1 MSEDS
6 KTILADESGQMS
18 ALPIDFEYIHLDLFW
33 AKLAIDDGDIILQ
46 FFQHESRKRDDWFW
60 EECFAKELDRVAREH
75 FMTSFPHLKAARVDE
90 IGIDSWWLRAYKLG
104 MQDPVMSAKKFL
116 VKLQHALMKAMAQ

>member
-6 KTILADESGQMS
+6 KTILAEESNQMS
-18 ALPIDFEYIHLDLFW
+18 AMPIDFEYVHLDLFW
-33 AKLAIDDGDIILQ
+33 AKLAVDNGDIIFQ
-46 FFQHESRKRDDWFW
+46 FFQHESRPRSDWFW

-75 FMTSFPHLKAARVDE
+75 FMASFPTLKAARVDE
-90 IGIDSWWLRAYKLG
+90 LEIDSWWLRVYKLG
-104 MQDPVMSAKKFL
+104 LQDPNMSAKKFL